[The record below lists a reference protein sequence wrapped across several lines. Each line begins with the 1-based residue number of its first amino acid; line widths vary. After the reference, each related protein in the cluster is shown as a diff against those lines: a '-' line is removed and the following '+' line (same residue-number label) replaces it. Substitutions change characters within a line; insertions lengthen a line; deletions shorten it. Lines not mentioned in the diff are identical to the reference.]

1 MRGYFEQ
8 AQVTITSAK
17 GRASGEW
24 IIQAEGIR
32 YEITEDDVIILRIT
46 QDVARKKADVKV
58 EPCGDKEEGARGKEE
73 NITGK
78 EDDEGEAEDE
88 GGPTIPATTHED
100 GTRTTTTT
108 TTTCGVGGLGHEHDA
123 SAVAVTGTEEAIS
136 DDEARR
142 AISHM
147 QKNHKILEE
156 SSDVVKEEEEE
167 EKSMSHSHKHNARFK
182 GTEELA
188 SRMSEAERESI
199 TRSICLQFPR
209 KGPGRPPTKKVQADY
224 EMEVDTRHSTVVKSM
239 AFQVALRK
247 RGRPPQRLST
257 VAGGGGGDSLS
268 CTDDED
274 YDDNE
279 VPQTTAF
286 NKTAVTTGS
295 TSGPTSTGS
304 APDLELIPIPSSF
317 PPPGKRKR
325 GRPPGTG
332 KFASHQ
338 TNEDTAPKTKGS
350 DHDESGL
357 KKRRR
362 TSTRSSGFNNDRNR
376 DEEGHGA
383 DAHAHAHADADAEDD
398 DDDDYDDEDDD
409 ADDDDSPKK
418 QAQAQEDG
426 GVRANVKGGID
437 KNPYVRRCV
446 VTGCSSYGQGPNL
459 KQKDAFGAPG
469 ARCMRHG
476 GGYKTTVKSKTG
488 GVPIDIPT
496 KGRRC
501 SATGCHSFGQGPSVQ
516 RGDTC
521 GPPGPR
527 CVRHGGGNKCAV
539 KSGVR
544 SCGKMALGTK
554 RGPDAYGDKGYRCK
568 RHGGRPSYV
577 SKKNA

>member
-167 EKSMSHSHKHNARFK
+167 EKSMSHSHKHN
-182 GTEELA
+182 
-188 SRMSEAERESI
+188 
-199 TRSICLQFPR
+199 
-209 KGPGRPPTKKVQADY
+209 
-224 EMEVDTRHSTVVKSM
+224 
-239 AFQVALRK
+239 
-247 RGRPPQRLST
+247 
-257 VAGGGGGDSLS
+257 
-268 CTDDED
+268 
-274 YDDNE
+274 
-279 VPQTTAF
+279 
-286 NKTAVTTGS
+286 
-295 TSGPTSTGS
+295 
-304 APDLELIPIPSSF
+304 
-317 PPPGKRKR
+317 
-325 GRPPGTG
+325 
-332 KFASHQ
+332 
-338 TNEDTAPKTKGS
+338 
-350 DHDESGL
+350 
-357 KKRRR
+357 
-362 TSTRSSGFNNDRNR
+362 DRNR

-383 DAHAHAHADADAEDD
+383 DADADADADSEDD
-398 DDDDYDDEDDD
+398 DDDYADD
-409 ADDDDSPKK
+409 DDDDSPKK